1 MASSHV
7 NYDDTNSLSRFE
19 SSKDSFPSTELPETT
34 HIPSVRPVIDTH
46 DRLWAQVD
54 VLDEIG
60 QHATEAQAKESFF
73 TDEHA
78 EALNNLRHA
87 QMDLAKLMEAGSMK
101 HEESS
106 RILWK

>member
-1 MASSHV
+1 MASSGAG
-7 NYDDTNSLSRFE
+7 YDDTNSLSRVE
-19 SSKDSFPSTELPETT
+19 SSKDGLPNTELPETA

-60 QHATEAQAKESFF
+60 QHANEAQAKESFF

-78 EALNNLRHA
+78 EALNHLRHA
-87 QMDLAKLMEAGSMK
+87 QMELAQLMEAGSKK